1 MFFGS
6 KDFQGSPITDLLCV
20 NNLFLDRFQS
30 VIFIQ
35 SIIIGC
41 NRNSVMR
48 FKNISVIRLIL
59 RGTCRRR
66 SIFINALPL
75 VFLIFGPDLV
85 FLQVSYFG
93 PLRVENVEQDPLC
106 RDQLPKLLSILNVAV
121 FCFDVGNF

>member
-1 MFFGS
+1 MLFGS
-6 KDFQGSPITDLLCV
+6 EDFQGSPITDLLSV
-20 NNLFLDRFQS
+20 NDLFLDRLQG

-41 NRNSVMR
+41 DRNSVMR

-59 RGTCRRR
+59 RGTCRRW

-93 PLRVENVEQDPLC
+93 PLRVEYVEQDPLC
-106 RDQLPKLLSILNVAV
+106 RDQLPKLLSILDVAV
-121 FCFDVGNF
+121 FFFDVGNF